1 MRRCQEV
8 TAEEIR
14 SLVAPLV
21 EAEGL
26 ELYDVEDA
34 GGVLRVLVDRPGG
47 IDLDAVAA
55 ATRLVSD
62 AIDEADAL
70 EGPTTLEV
78 SSPGLERPLRTPAHF
93 ARALGT
99 RINVKTVPASV
110 GERRFEG
117 TLVEADEESI
127 TVEAD
132 SGVRALGYGEI
143 ERARTVFEWGG
154 QPRPGGPRPARPKK
168 AAGSGAGS
176 GGAPDQATAT
186 KHASATRPPG
196 GAQTQEGRAGS

>member
-1 MRRCQEV
+1 M
-8 TAEEIR
+8 TAEQIR
-14 SLVAPLV
+14 ALVAPLV
-21 EAEGL
+21 EGEGY

-55 ATRLVSD
+55 ATRIVSD
-62 AIDEADAL
+62 AIDAADAL

-93 ARALGT
+93 SRAVGT
-99 RINVKTVPASV
+99 RINVKTLPGSD

-117 TLVEADEESI
+117 TLVEVDDESI
-127 TVEAD
+127 TVESDA
-132 SGVRALGYGEI
+132 GVRALGYDEI

-154 QPRPGGPRPARPKK
+154 QPRPGGPKK
-168 AAGSGAGS
+168 AAGKSKRGS
-176 GGAPDQATAT
+176 EKQQ
-186 KHASATRPPG
+186 ASATPPSG

>member
-1 MRRCQEV
+1 M

-55 ATRLVSD
+55 ATRVVSD

-70 EGPTTLEV
+70 EGPATLEV

-93 ARALGT
+93 ARALGA
-99 RINVKTVPASV
+99 RINVKTVPGSE

-117 TLVEADEESI
+117 TLVEADDDSI
-127 TVEAD
+127 TVEGD
-132 SGVRALGYGEI
+132 GGVRALGYEEI

-154 QPRPGGPRPARPKK
+154 QPRPGGSKKPSGKK
-168 AAGSGAGS
+168 AGADRT
-176 GGAPDQATAT
+176 APT
-186 KHASATRPPG
+186 KQASASRSSDD
-196 GAQTQEGRAGS
+196 AQTQEGRAGS

>member
-1 MRRCQEV
+1 M

-21 EAEGL
+21 EAAGL
-26 ELYDVEDA
+26 ELYDVEDT

-55 ATRLVSD
+55 ATRIVSD
-62 AIDEADAL
+62 ALDEADAL

-93 ARALGT
+93 TRALGA
-99 RINVKTVPASV
+99 RINVKTVPGSE

-117 TLVEADEESI
+117 TLVEADDDSI
-127 TVEAD
+127 TVEGD
-132 SGVRALGYGEI
+132 GGVRALGYAEI

-154 QPRPGGPRPARPKK
+154 QPRPGGSKKPSGKK
-168 AAGSGAGS
+168 AGTDRT
-176 GGAPDQATAT
+176 APT
-186 KHASATRPPG
+186 KQASASRSSG
-196 GAQTQEGRAGS
+196 DAQTQEGRAGS

>member
-1 MRRCQEV
+1 M

-70 EGPTTLEV
+70 AGPTTLEV
-78 SSPGLERPLRTPAHF
+78 SSPGLERPLRTPEHF
-93 ARALGT
+93 ARAIGAQ
-99 RINVKTVPASV
+99 IHVKTVSASV

-117 TLVEADEESI
+117 TLVDTDDESI

-154 QPRPGGPRPARPKK
+154 QPRPGGPKK
-168 AAGSGAGS
+168 ATGSKAGSGSAIHHQA
-176 GGAPDQATAT
+176 APKKQ
-186 KHASATRPPG
+186 ASASRPSG
-196 GAQTQEGRAGS
+196 DAQTQEGRAGS

>member
-1 MRRCQEV
+1 M

-14 SLVAPLV
+14 ALVAPLV

-47 IDLDAVAA
+47 IDLAAVAA

-62 AIDEADAL
+62 AIDEVDAL

-93 ARALGT
+93 TRALGT
-99 RINVKTVPASV
+99 RINVKTVPASD

-117 TLVEADEESI
+117 TLVDADEEGI

-132 SGVRALGYGEI
+132 SGVRALGYAEI

-154 QPRPGGPRPARPKK
+154 QPRPGGPKPGRSKK
-168 AAGSGAGS
+168 AAGARTGS
-176 GGAPDQATAT
+176 GGAAPGPATA
-186 KHASATRPPG
+186 KKQASATRPPG
-196 GAQTQEGRAGS
+196 DAQTQEGRAGS

>member
-1 MRRCQEV
+1 M

-70 EGPTTLEV
+70 AGPIVLEV
-78 SSPGLERPLRTPAHF
+78 SSPGLERPLRTPDHF
-93 ARALGT
+93 ARAIGV

-127 TVEAD
+127 TVEGD
-132 SGVRALGYGEI
+132 GGIRALGYGEI

-154 QPRPGGPRPARPKK
+154 QPRPGGPKK
-168 AAGSGAGS
+168 AAGTKAGS
-176 GGAPDQATAT
+176 GRAIHEQATL
-186 KHASATRPPG
+186 KKQASASHPTG
-196 GAQTQEGRAGS
+196 DAQTQEGRAGS

>member
-1 MRRCQEV
+1 M

-34 GGVLRVLVDRPGG
+34 GGVLRVLVDRAGG

-62 AIDEADAL
+62 AIDEVDAL
-70 EGPTTLEV
+70 AGPTTLEV

-93 ARALGT
+93 ARALGA
-99 RINVKTVPASV
+99 RINVKTVPGSE

-117 TLVEADEESI
+117 TLVEADDDSI
-127 TVEAD
+127 TVEGD
-132 SGVRALGYGEI
+132 GGVRALGYEEI

-154 QPRPGGPRPARPKK
+154 QPRPGGSKKPSGKK
-168 AAGSGAGS
+168 AGTDRT
-176 GGAPDQATAT
+176 APT
-186 KHASATRPPG
+186 KQASASRSSG
-196 GAQTQEGRAGS
+196 DAQTQEGRAGS